1 MPRLPYKIVLSIRTL
16 TDLGKSTTFDLSSM
30 ANYQSLTLDDFI
42 ICGVDQSYTIDNGTG
57 NVYSSHANLSI
68 VKSYNS
74 SSGLL
79 TAYMNLQCKLDL
91 NSSQRTIQVPVQ
103 VYLLK

>member
-1 MPRLPYKIVLSIRTL
+1 
-16 TDLGKSTTFDLSSM
+16 M
-30 ANYQSLTLDDFI
+30 ANYQSLTLNDFI
-42 ICGVDQSYTIDNGTG
+42 ICGVDQSYSIDNGAG

-79 TAYMNLQCKLDL
+79 TAYMNLQCRLDL
-91 NSSQRTIQVPVQ
+91 NGTQKAIRVPVQ